1 MPQLLW
7 HCGLVALG
15 GALGAVARFLSTRS
29 LLVFLPTYAGAGTLV
44 VNVMGSFLIGWIL
57 GVTNPRTALGDD
69 WRIFLVPG
77 FLGGFT
83 TFSSLTYETAAM
95 SSRHGGLGLG
105 SAHLAAN
112 LILGLAAVAAG
123 DALGRWLDAGRM

>member
-7 HCGLVALG
+7 HCGLVAVG
-15 GALGAVARFLSTRS
+15 GALGAVARFLSARG
-29 LLVFLPTYAGAGTLV
+29 LLFLFPAYIGAGTLA
-44 VNVMGSFLIGWIL
+44 VNVVGSFLIGWVL
-57 GVTNPRTALGDD
+57 GVANPRTLGDD

-112 LILGLAAVAAG
+112 LILGLAAVSAG